1 MEVEVLQL
9 NTESEFRLVNVLF
22 PDVLKLSEDPCN
34 SSHDTPCCRNGA
46 NVDDRLQIYAIT
58 VDNVMQEITTMNG
71 TIKEQTGNR
80 NRISVG
86 KAVLKDVAYSH
97 HMRYNLCSL
106 SRLMDDGWKMKGD
119 VKGIMIIK
127 KGNKLVFN
135 IVV

>member
-1 MEVEVLQL
+1 
-9 NTESEFRLVNVLF
+9 
-22 PDVLKLSEDPCN
+22 
-34 SSHDTPCCRNGA
+34 
-46 NVDDRLQIYAIT
+46 
-58 VDNVMQEITTMNG
+58 MNG
-71 TIKEQTGNR
+71 IIKEQTVNR

-106 SRLMDDGWKMKGD
+106 SRLMNDGWKMKGD
-119 VKGIMIIK
+119 VNGIMIIK